1 MSTPTKEEQAQ
12 ARAEAI
18 KVAIREERDQGT
30 PKEDLINMTVMP
42 NNLIEEV
49 YSE

>member
-12 ARAEAI
+12 ARTEAI
-18 KVAIREERDQGT
+18 KVAIRYERDQGT
-30 PKEDLINMTVMP
+30 TKEDLINMTVMP